1 MKCTPNLCT
10 SFYLGAIA
18 QVDILTA
25 ALRAT
30 SLDTNVEEA
39 FLEPRQ
45 AHDNPF
51 SPCHV
56 PLIDSSDVEVCKHL

>member
-1 MKCTPNLCT
+1 MT
-10 SFYLGAIA
+10 A
-18 QVDILTA
+18 QVDVLTA

-30 SLDTNVEEA
+30 TLDMHLEEA

-51 SPCHV
+51 SSHHV
-56 PLIDSSDVEVCKHL
+56 PLIDSSDVEVYRRLLISDQFLLLII